1 MDSLNGLLSAD
12 STASSAV
19 LFPASDEKQ
28 KSVVKELQIAAS
40 APDASSNSVI
50 IGSIGSYAQEDKV
63 SVSFQDLYKGLSI
76 TGKQIIDA
84 LNQQLG
90 EFAPG
95 GIQNLK
101 PEDVTPEATAD
112 RIVTGATAFFDAY
125 SKQHPNLEGEDLVNG
140 FMNEIR
146 KGIGQGYDDAVK
158 ILDGLGAF
166 NFDGV
171 KDGIE
176 KTKSLIE
183 EKLVAFENQKRK
195 ELGLAVKETETSK
208 TAETTKNEV
217 LAQAGTSLS
226 VVA

>member
-12 STASSAV
+12 SLASPVSYSAASS
-19 LFPASDEKQ
+19 DKQ
-28 KSVVKELQIAAS
+28 KSIVKELQLAES
-40 APDASSNSVI
+40 SPDASTDSLL
-50 IGSIGSYAQEDKV
+50 IGTISQNQSEDSV

-84 LNQQLG
+84 INQQLG
-90 EFAPG
+90 DFAPG

-112 RIVTGATAFFDAY
+112 RIVTGSTAFFDAY
-125 SKQHPNLEGEDLVNG
+125 AKQHPDLQGEDLINS
-140 FMNEIR
+140 FMAEIK

-166 NFDGV
+166 NYDGV

-176 KTKSLIE
+176 KTKSLIAD
-183 EKLVAFENQKRK
+183 KLTAWENQKRQ
-195 ELGLAVKETETSK
+195 EMGLPAAANTKDS
-208 TAETTKNEV
+208 ASTKNEV
-217 LAQAGTSLS
+217 LVQAATTINA
-226 VVA
+226 VA